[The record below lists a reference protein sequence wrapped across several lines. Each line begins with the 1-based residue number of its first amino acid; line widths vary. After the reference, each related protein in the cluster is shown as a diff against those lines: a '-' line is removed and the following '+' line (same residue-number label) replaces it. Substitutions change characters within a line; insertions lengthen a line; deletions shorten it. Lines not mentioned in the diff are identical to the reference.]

1 VSMPNPDEKDIVYDD
16 KPRAHCADCGR
27 PYGDEYGFP
36 DLVVSDDVW
45 AKISGPTGNGL
56 LCPSC
61 LCHRSHNAGVKN
73 AVAVFRSGPFVGY
86 DIVDET
92 AGVVERLRC
101 WEKHYDDSIIYH
113 AADLLERL
121 SRERGTVQE
130 GWRDISTAPKDGRDL
145 LCWSDGIGIG
155 AMVLYWMDG
164 YWREKANGMGLKR
177 EPTHWMPIPCAPG
190 SAAPQPPIADD
201 QVPRPAITGSA
212 AFLME
217 IAAQKAEIER
227 LRAERDEAYAAMGNE
242 TPALPAWNELPEA
255 TRSRLVD
262 VGRMFADE
270 WSGADLAVNFYD
282 ALRRTLRG
290 DHA

>member
-1 VSMPNPDEKDIVYDD
+1 VSMPNPDEKDIEDDD

-73 AVAVFRSGPFVGY
+73 AVAVFRSGPFVGC

-92 AGVVERLRC
+92 TAVVERLRC

-121 SRERGTVQE
+121 SRERGTVPE

-190 SAAPQPPIADD
+190 SAAPQPPS
-201 QVPRPAITGSA
+201 VS
-212 AFLME
+212 L
-217 IAAQKAEIER
+217 EIER
-227 LRAERDEAYAAMGNE
+227 LRAERDEAYVAMGNE